1 MFFVGKY
8 KINVTETS
16 KDQCELQASIHTVDA
31 KCALSANHT
40 ASRKA

>member
-1 MFFVGKY
+1 MPGPEASQSTM
-8 KINVTETS
+8 NDRS
-16 KDQCELQASIHTVDA
+16 KSCSWNIGAVDA

>member
-1 MFFVGKY
+1 VVEA
-8 KINVTETS
+8 IAEAEAT
-16 KDQCELQASIHTVDA
+16 HVDA